1 MYTRLRFM
9 PLILAL
15 LTVLLLI
22 NGTIT
27 SVNAAEEPLPW
38 RAGLAKVVI
47 TPQETMWMAGYAAR
61 NKPAEGAVHDL
72 YAKALVLKDS
82 NSTTFILVTLDLI
95 SVPHPIRNYIESHV
109 NEKYNLPASA
119 LMINC
124 SHTHCGPE
132 IRTTRW
138 SFDGLPSDRLTIAKK
153 YVEDLQS
160 NILKAI
166 DNAMSSLQPSNV
178 SYCRA
183 RCGFAMN
190 RRTPSPTGYRNSPN
204 PNGPVDHDVPVLKI
218 QDMEGHLTGV
228 VFGYACHNTTLGF
241 YQFCGDYAGFAQ
253 QYLEEDFDGAIAMFV
268 LGCGADQNPYP
279 RGTLDLAKT
288 HGRTLATAVKSA
300 LGTTS
305 IPISD
310 QLKHAYSKATLA
322 YSTPPTKEEL
332 VSRSNSSNK
341 YIATHGKRLLQQLES
356 DGMLRTT
363 YDAPVQV
370 VQLGEN
376 LTLIALPGET
386 CVDYA
391 LRLKAELIKTP
402 AQQGSV
408 WVAGYS
414 NDVFAYVPSRRVLLE
429 GGYEAGGAMKYFT
442 TVLQHG
448 PFAPDVEERLI
459 KKVHELLG
467 N

>member
-1 MYTRLRFM
+1 
-9 PLILAL
+9 
-15 LTVLLLI
+15 
-22 NGTIT
+22 
-27 SVNAAEEPLPW
+27 
-38 RAGLAKVVI
+38 
-47 TPQETMWMAGYAAR
+47 MAGYAAR
-61 NKPAEGAVHDL
+61 NKPAEGSVQDL
-72 YAKALVLKDS
+72 YAKAVVLKDRQQ
-82 NSTTFILVTLDLI
+82 NTFVLVTLDLI
-95 SVPHPIRNYIESHV
+95 SVPYPIRDFVEAAMQ
-109 NEKYNLPASA
+109 EKYDLPPSA

-138 SFDGLPSDRLTIAKK
+138 SFDGIPAERLSAARK
-153 YVEDLQS
+153 YVDSLNA
-160 NILKAI
+160 NILSVI
-166 DNAMSSLQPSNV
+166 DQAMETCTPSKV
-178 SYCRA
+178 LFCRS

-190 RRTPSPTGYRNSPN
+190 RRTPSPSGFRNFPN
-204 PNGPVDHDVPVLKI
+204 PNGPVDHDVPVIKIEDEDENLKGI
-218 QDMEGHLTGV
+218 

-241 YQFCGDYAGFAQ
+241 YQFCGDYAGYAQ
-253 QYLEEDFDGAIAMFV
+253 QYLEEEFDGVVAMFV

-279 RGTLDLAKT
+279 RGTLELAQT
-288 HGRTLATAVKSA
+288 HGRTLATAVKAA

-305 IPISD
+305 TPLSD
-310 QLKHAYSKATLA
+310 PLNHSYAKATLK

-332 VSRSNSSNK
+332 VSRSKSSNK
-341 YIATHGKRLLQQLES
+341 YEATHGRRLLQQLET
-356 DGMLRTT
+356 DGKLRTE

-370 VQLGEN
+370 VKFGTT

-402 AQQGSV
+402 EQQGTV
-408 WVAGYS
+408 WIAGYS

-429 GGYEAGGAMKYFT
+429 GGYEAGGSMKYFT

-448 PFAPDVEERLI
+448 PFAPDVEERLV

-467 N
+467 K